1 MFSVSQKKVNAVASL
16 ENKMK
21 SLGDGCP
28 YAYECMNII
37 YTYCCKTEDK
47 VLGYKLLL

>member
-1 MFSVSQKKVNAVASL
+1 MFSVSQKKVKVVASL

-28 YAYECMNII
+28 YECMNI

>member
-28 YAYECMNII
+28 YECMNI
-37 YTYCCKTEDK
+37 YTTAVKQKTR
-47 VLGYKLLL
+47 Y